1 MYCTVCLPI
10 DYSTL
15 LRKVTLGCSPR
26 KTFVQGTLVGPL
38 ASWNS
43 YLYVTCIARPGWKLK
58 NCGIALLHDPRQR
71 RKPGDARR
79 SNLVSRR
86 LQNKSEGVT
95 SLRPGRLASG
105 ATQGNREAK
114 NSSQL
119 HLTAE
124 GNPTCCQAVAVW
136 PS

>member
-1 MYCTVCLPI
+1 MYYTECLPLNC
-10 DYSTL
+10 STL
-15 LRKVTLGCSPR
+15 LRKATLGCLPK
-26 KTFVQGTLVGPL
+26 KTFVQGTFVGPL

-43 YLYVTCIARPGWKLK
+43 YLHITCIARLGLKLK
-58 NCGIALLHDPRQR
+58 SCGIALLHDPIQR

-86 LQNKSEGVT
+86 LQNNSESVT
-95 SLRPGRLASG
+95 SPRPGQLASS
-105 ATQGNREAK
+105 AMQGNPDAK

-119 HLTAE
+119 HLTVE
-124 GNPTCCQAVAVW
+124 GNLTCCQAIAVW